1 MAHPTP
7 RLRRNVPI
15 TQLREL
21 NEPIGSLT
29 PRSFEACKRLGVNP
43 QTLQPSVIEDF
54 LDDKNTDR
62 VVAQKKLRHA
72 IAKRL
77 RNIEVIELSRE
88 QWIKEQARA
97 EAKKDDVALMEA
109 RLAGPDSS
117 AYLELERKRLEKV
130 EFLQAK
136 EMERLLNGERKTAA
150 LIARNALREAADL
163 KAREHHELE
172 RKRRM
177 DEAAKKKQA
186 MELEKKQKGETHLEA
201 EKEIAAKFR
210 NVERR
215 KLKQELKEAD
225 KRKRESE
232 RLHAEQAA
240 ADEIR
245 RRELERREWER
256 HEAQQVRLEQ
266 MEMAEEAVQTRM
278 DESKRVRAEQLLERR
293 RKAEERIAQAL
304 ADTEARQEKVLV
316 DFERKSREAVARA
329 NANEEA
335 LRKRLDSEAREREV
349 RTAEKRSKKDS
360 VTRAADE
367 RAQRLVA
374 EANDGEKV
382 MAENKAKRDREI
394 ALRKLEHELKTAD
407 KVEICESL
415 QRSHEYHRVMLAQ
428 KIERETTRS
437 ERIKA
442 AREAM
447 IRQRKANAKEQLIRK
462 HELIAHLEELSVRNR
477 LGVEEG
483 DEDAHTMGGSSGGGV
498 FWGRAA
504 MTASFDSIVTWS
516 EMASSAA
523 AASASGEDVS
533 RV

>member
-117 AYLELERKRLEKV
+117 AYLELERKRLEK
-130 EFLQAK
+130 
-136 EMERLLNGERKTAA
+136 TAA

-201 EKEIAAKFR
+201 EKEIP
-210 NVERR
+210 NV
-215 KLKQELKEAD
+215 
-225 KRKRESE
+225 S
-232 RLHAEQAA
+232 
-240 ADEIR
+240 
-245 RRELERREWER
+245 
-256 HEAQQVRLEQ
+256 
-266 MEMAEEAVQTRM
+266 
-278 DESKRVRAEQLLERR
+278 
-293 RKAEERIAQAL
+293 
-304 ADTEARQEKVLV
+304 
-316 DFERKSREAVARA
+316 
-329 NANEEA
+329 
-335 LRKRLDSEAREREV
+335 
-349 RTAEKRSKKDS
+349 
-360 VTRAADE
+360 
-367 RAQRLVA
+367 
-374 EANDGEKV
+374 
-382 MAENKAKRDREI
+382 
-394 ALRKLEHELKTAD
+394 
-407 KVEICESL
+407 
-415 QRSHEYHRVMLAQ
+415 
-428 KIERETTRS
+428 
-437 ERIKA
+437 
-442 AREAM
+442 
-447 IRQRKANAKEQLIRK
+447 
-462 HELIAHLEELSVRNR
+462 
-477 LGVEEG
+477 
-483 DEDAHTMGGSSGGGV
+483 
-498 FWGRAA
+498 
-504 MTASFDSIVTWS
+504 
-516 EMASSAA
+516 
-523 AASASGEDVS
+523 
-533 RV
+533 